1 MRFFWKIMK
10 VLSTNQP
17 TSQPND
23 GHKGSKEKIG
33 NKAAKRS
40 GARQYLPPS
49 NHYFINCNHVSPDLN
64 NFVLIVGMIGIA
76 GVQEVEL
83 GVVDLVLLDPVL
95 ELFAISGNEA
105 GSLVDNV
112 AHL

>member
-1 MRFFWKIMK
+1 
-10 VLSTNQP
+10 
-17 TSQPND
+17 
-23 GHKGSKEKIG
+23 
-33 NKAAKRS
+33 
-40 GARQYLPPS
+40 
-49 NHYFINCNHVSPDLN
+49 
-64 NFVLIVGMIGIA
+64 MIGIA

-83 GVVDLVLLDPVL
+83 RVVDLVLLDPVL